1 MVLPFENNA
10 DREIHTGYYSPKIE
24 IKDLML
30 WLMDSDYI
38 LGKAFEKTNKYRN
51 YK

>member
-1 MVLPFENNA
+1 MDGKSVVTVVTNA

-30 WLMDSDYI
+30 
-38 LGKAFEKTNKYRN
+38 
-51 YK
+51 